1 MANVS
6 EQDVE
11 LSRVAREA
19 FNSHHYESCLSALN
33 KLLDSR
39 RQDARV
45 IHNRAVAQYLLSNLT
60 HTDEFRRTLQSV
72 CAQVTRRYTDTHTI
86 SPPP

>member
-6 EQDVE
+6 EQDLD

-19 FNSHHYESCLSALN
+19 FNNHRYESCLSTLN

-39 RQDARV
+39 RHDARV

-72 CAQVTRRYTDTHTI
+72 SAQV
-86 SPPP
+86 P